1 MNYELREKE
10 EDMSTNNSQFAI
22 RNSLLFSAIRN
33 SQLSRGFTLLEVMV
47 ASLLLAMLVTI
58 LTMIFNQ
65 SSIAWTTGTA
75 SVAGLGDVRRDMAVV
90 GQQADNLLE
99 AEGAR
104 PGLQVVTIWDQ
115 NGNGIRT
122 DTQGRSVDRNG
133 LIGKD
138 KAMRDPYQSET
149 IAVGSASTAGKDSYI
164 VGVTSWGPDRQ
175 TGGDH
180 TWDDI
185 TTMPEE
191 AD

>member
-1 MNYELREKE
+1 MKKRMKTILTKINELVGG
-10 EDMSTNNSQFAI
+10 NSKPSKQ
-22 RNSLLFSAIRN
+22 RSAK
-33 SQLSRGFTLLEVMV
+33 LSKLSKPAFTLLEVMV

-99 AEGAR
+99 AEGALA
-104 PGLQVVTIWDQ
+104 GLQVVTIWDP
-115 NGNGIRT
+115 NGNGVRT
-122 DTQGRSVDRNG
+122 DTEGRAVDRKG
-133 LIGKD
+133 LSGKSN
-138 KAMRDPYQSET
+138 AMREPYQSES
-149 IAVGSASTAGKDSYI
+149 ISVGSASTAGKDSYI

-191 AD
+191 TD

>member
-1 MNYELREKE
+1 MRK
-10 EDMSTNNSQFAI
+10 
-22 RNSLLFSAIRN
+22 
-33 SQLSRGFTLLEVMV
+33 GFTLLEVMV

-75 SVAGLGDVRRDMAVV
+75 SVAGLGDVRRDMVVV

-99 AEGAR
+99 ADGDLA
-104 PGLQVVTIWDQ
+104 GLQVVTIWDP
-115 NGNGIRT
+115 NGNGVRT
-122 DTQGRSVDRNG
+122 DTEGRAVDRKG
-133 LIGKD
+133 LSGKSN
-138 KAMRDPYQSET
+138 AMREPYQSES
-149 IAVGSASTAGKDSYI
+149 ISVGSASTDGKDSYI

-191 AD
+191 TD

>member
-1 MNYELREKE
+1 MKK
-10 EDMSTNNSQFAI
+10 
-22 RNSLLFSAIRN
+22 
-33 SQLSRGFTLLEVMV
+33 GFTLLELMV

-75 SVAGLGDVRRDMAVV
+75 SVVGLGNVRRDMSAI
-90 GQQADNLLE
+90 GMSSDNALE
-99 AEGAR
+99 TEGSLA
-104 PGLQVVTIWDQ
+104 GLQVVTLWDPD
-115 NGNGIRT
+115 GNGIRT
-122 DTQGRSVDRNG
+122 DTSGRAVDKNG
-133 LIGKD
+133 LTQIQ
-138 KAMRDPYQSET
+138 MRDPYPGGTIQPGTSGGGSGVPGANEGENQSD
-149 IAVGSASTAGKDSYI
+149 GGGKATYV
-164 VGVTSWGPDRQ
+164 VGVTSWGPDRK

>member
-1 MNYELREKE
+1 MRDELRG
-10 EDMSTNNSQFAI
+10 M
-22 RNSLLFSAIRN
+22 R
-33 SQLSRGFTLLEVMV
+33 RGFTLLEVMV

-75 SVAGLGDVRRDMAVV
+75 SVAGLGDVRRDMSKV
-90 GQQADNLLE
+90 GFQADNALE
-99 AEGAR
+99 TDGSLA
-104 PGLQVVTIWDQ
+104 GLQVVTLWDP
-115 NGNGIRT
+115 NGSGVRT
-122 DTQGRSVDRNG
+122 DTQGRAVDRNG
-133 LIGKD
+133 LTNPQ
-138 KAMRDPYQSET
+138 MREPYPGGT
-149 IAVGSASTAGKDSYI
+149 LPAGSASTDGKDTYI
-164 VGVTSWGPDRQ
+164 VGVTSWGPDRK

>member
-1 MNYELREKE
+1 MRDELRG
-10 EDMSTNNSQFAI
+10 M
-22 RNSLLFSAIRN
+22 R
-33 SQLSRGFTLLEVMV
+33 RGFTLLEVMV

-75 SVAGLGDVRRDMAVV
+75 SVVGLGNVRRDMSVI
-90 GQQADNLLE
+90 GMSSDNALE
-99 AEGAR
+99 TDGTLA
-104 PGLQVVTIWDQ
+104 GLQVVTLWDR

-122 DTQGRSVDRNG
+122 DTQGRAVDKNG
-133 LIGKD
+133 LMQIQ
-138 KAMRDPYQSET
+138 MRDPYPGGIMRPGQT
-149 IAVGSASTAGKDSYI
+149 GGGSSSGVPGANDGPSGNSGGNKAAYI
-164 VGVTSWGPDRQ
+164 VGVTSWGPDRK

-191 AD
+191 SD

>member
-1 MNYELREKE
+1 MFGR
-10 EDMSTNNSQFAI
+10 FG
-22 RNSLLFSAIRN
+22 RSAYLCTFQTVSKPLYLQKSKART
-33 SQLSRGFTLLEVMV
+33 GFTLLEVMV

-75 SVAGLGDVRRDMAVV
+75 SVAGLGDVRRDMSKV
-90 GQQADNLLE
+90 GFQADNALE
-99 AEGAR
+99 TDGSLA
-104 PGLQVVTIWDQ
+104 GLQVVTLWDP
-115 NGNGIRT
+115 NGSGVRT
-122 DTQGRSVDRNG
+122 DTEGRAVDRNG
-133 LIGKD
+133 LTSPQ
-138 KAMRDPYQSET
+138 MREPYPGGT
-149 IAVGSASTAGKDSYI
+149 LPAGSASTDGKDTYI

-191 AD
+191 TD